1 MAVVSLL
8 RNVGNKA
15 YYRSFPIYHVLY
27 RAFKAYTDR
36 AERQLLRTI
45 LSAGAVTVDAGA
57 NIGIYSQFLSRC
69 VGATG
74 VVHSFEPSP
83 ENFRRLQSATRK
95 LNNVRVSHA
104 AIGEHTGK
112 SMLYISHRLNVD
124 HRTYLTKE
132 DPRDALP
139 IDIVAL
145 DDYFKPGQRVDLIKM
160 DIQGYEL
167 HALRGATRVLQEN
180 PNINLLLEF
189 WPLGL
194 QQAGVHWEELIAML
208 RSFSMDVTVVRP
220 SGLASFDAC
229 HVQLNTSWYINLF
242 ARRSQRQARR

>member
-1 MAVVSLL
+1 MPLVSFL
-8 RNVGNKA
+8 RGVGNKA
-15 YYRSFPIYHVLY
+15 YHRSFPVYHVLY

-36 AERQLLRTI
+36 AERQLLRQM
-45 LSAGAVTVDAGA
+45 LFAGAVTVDAGA
-57 NIGIYSQFLSRC
+57 NIGIYSRFLSRC
-69 VGATG
+69 VGSTG

-95 LNNVRVSHA
+95 LANVRISQA
-104 AIGEHTGK
+104 AVGEHSGK
-112 SMLYISHRLNVD
+112 SMLYISDKLNVD
-124 HRTYLTKE
+124 HRTYITKE
-132 DPRDALP
+132 DARDAVS

-180 PNINLLLEF
+180 PNISLLLEF

-194 QQAGVHWEELIAML
+194 QQAGVHWGELIEMI
-208 RSFSMDVTVVRP
+208 RMFSMDVSVVRS
-220 SGLASFDAC
+220 SGLTPFDARN
-229 HVQLNTSWYINLF
+229 VQLDTSWYINLI
-242 ARRSQRQARR
+242 ARRGHRQARD